1 MSNQKIFYQMILTLI
16 KRLANWF
23 TNNIRVVVISI
34 ICLLTA
40 AIFVL
45 GSQLKN
51 KNEEINRLSNN
62 IQAYEQIV
70 SSKEENNRVLQ
81 LTINELNNSKDS
93 LIQQVNEVKK
103 ELKVKDKNLKQV
115 QVINTVI
122 KDTITKVITRDRDF
136 SETLKLNPLTT
147 IKVNRTD
154 SILTAKIDI
163 QNQQI
168 LFVEEKKVYK
178 NKYKNGWVRFW
189 HFDWKKIRIR
199 QYQIEN
205 SNPLI
210 RVTDTRIVELNN

>member
-45 GSQLKN
+45 GNQLNK

-62 IQAYEQIV
+62 IQAYEQLV
-70 SSKEENNRVLQ
+70 TNKEEINTTLQ
-81 LTINELNNSKDS
+81 LTVKELTNSQDS
-93 LIQQVNEVKK
+93 LLQQLNTVRQ
-103 ELKVKDKNLKQV
+103 ELKIKNKNLKQA

-122 KDTITKVITRDRDF
+122 KDTITKVITVDKNF
-136 SETLKLNPLTT
+136 NETLKINPLTT
-147 IKVNRTD
+147 IKVSRTD

-168 LFVEEKKVYK
+168 LFIEEKKVYK
-178 NKYKNGWVRFW
+178 NRYKNGLIRFF

-199 QYQIEN
+199 KYDIVN
-205 SNPLI
+205 SNPII
-210 RVTDTRIVELNN
+210 RVTDTRVVEVN

>member
-16 KRLANWF
+16 ERLANWF

-93 LIQQVNEVKK
+93 LIQQVNKVKK

-189 HFDWKKIRIR
+189 HFDWRRIRIR
-199 QYQIEN
+199 KYQIEN

>member
-45 GSQLKN
+45 SSQLKN

-210 RVTDTRIVELNN
+210 KVTDTRIVELNN

>member
-62 IQAYEQIV
+62 IQVYEQIV

>member
-16 KRLANWF
+16 NRLANWF

-70 SSKEENNRVLQ
+70 SNKEENNRVLQ

-178 NKYKNGWVRFW
+178 RAYKNWLIRFF
-189 HFDWKKIRIR
+189 HFDFKRIRIR

-210 RVTDTRIVELNN
+210 KVTDTRIVELNN

>member
-45 GSQLKN
+45 CSQLKN

-70 SSKEENNRVLQ
+70 SNKEENNRVLQ

-210 RVTDTRIVELNN
+210 KVTDTRIVELNN